1 MNYFIFLNNWKY
13 NMQQYGTSATS
24 CRIFTL
30 FAHNLAKVGHI
41 NRLEWA
47 MEQGI
52 AKNIGGHPN
61 KY

>member
-1 MNYFIFLNNWKY
+1 MNLIGPSRPFYRSKKK
-13 NMQQYGTSATS
+13 TSF
-24 CRIFTL
+24 RIFTL